1 MRVTHVITRLIVGG
15 AQENTAWTVLGIGTR
30 PEWQCD
36 LISGPS
42 GGSEGTLEEWF
53 TPHPGM
59 LSIIPE
65 LVRPVRPRTDWA
77 ALKRLE
83 GTFRRTRPVIV
94 HTHSGKG
101 GVVGR
106 LAAWRAGVPVI
117 IHTIHGPSFGSFQ
130 GAVPN
135 FIFRTAERLAARVTT
150 HFISVAEAM
159 TRQYLA
165 VGIGRSEQYTRV
177 FSGFELEPFL
187 QAKNDLALRT
197 RLGLPQDAFVIG
209 KIARYCELKGH
220 EDLFAVAPE
229 VLKAVPNARFLLV
242 GGGPWREKFE
252 RELHERGLTGHFVLT
267 GLVPPADVP
276 KLTGVMDVLV
286 HLSRREGL
294 PRAIPQALAAGK
306 PVIAF
311 DCDGAGEV
319 CLPDQTGFLL
329 PPGDRD
335 SLCAKLVELAR
346 DASLRARLGTAGRDF
361 VRERFPVKRMIDE
374 IAALYQKLLRE
385 AGIPNPRPPP
395 GPAPRSTPS
404 TP

>member
-15 AQENTAWTVLGIGTR
+15 AQENTARTVLGIGTR

-83 GTFRRTRPVIV
+83 ETFRRTRPAIV

-117 IHTIHGPSFGSFQ
+117 IHTIHGPSFGGFQ

-165 VGIGRSEQYTRV
+165 VGIGRPEQYTRV

-220 EDLFAVAPE
+220 KDLFAVAPE

-242 GGGPWREKFE
+242 GGGPWRGKVEGG
-252 RELHERGLTGHFVLT
+252 LH
-267 GLVPPADVP
+267 
-276 KLTGVMDVLV
+276 
-286 HLSRREGL
+286 
-294 PRAIPQALAAGK
+294 
-306 PVIAF
+306 
-311 DCDGAGEV
+311 
-319 CLPDQTGFLL
+319 
-329 PPGDRD
+329 
-335 SLCAKLVELAR
+335 
-346 DASLRARLGTAGRDF
+346 
-361 VRERFPVKRMIDE
+361 
-374 IAALYQKLLRE
+374 
-385 AGIPNPRPPP
+385 
-395 GPAPRSTPS
+395 
-404 TP
+404 